1 MKSLIA
7 ILSLVLTSSAAFSS
21 GLTQVERD
29 AIIDNAA
36 VKAAQELAKQPQ
48 ELTDSQSQVLLSA
61 AVVEANK
68 EFAKLAEI
76 LKIDSS
82 IMPVEKTPKEKAHLR
97 FLMCAV
103 SKATVKNSY
112 FETSLSLSEQANV
125 EANVESNCK

>member
-76 LKIDSS
+76 FKN
-82 IMPVEKTPKEKAHLR
+82 R
-97 FLMCAV
+97 FFNHA
-103 SKATVKNSY
+103 SRKNS
-112 FETSLSLSEQANV
+112 
-125 EANVESNCK
+125 